1 MFFDT
6 FYILKHKIKEKKT
19 QVSLRYPS
27 KEIDEEYK
35 RIIPFCFT
43 DLDFLI
49 QENQK
54 SVMTFMFTLT
64 DVNLKRTYGVCR
76 RVFLNSKT
84 DIECFIFLNKQPLFK
99 LFSLLLS
106 ILELRS
112 KSYKGAV
119 IHFLKSL
126 WKSPIPE
133 HSKSLNLLVSSVPK
147 LLPQAEF
154 HFQRPDTLLD
164 DCDSDLLF
172 MLLDSS
178 AIVCLV
184 ASVLFEKKII
194 FTSKSLHTLTNCIQ
208 ATVALIHPFSWPHIL
223 IPVVP
228 FSLLPTVNAP
238 VPYILGLHS
247 SLLVHLEEME
257 LEDLVF
263 CDLDNN
269 RLEFDPVDITII
281 SFGARKLIK
290 TIKKQKATLKKRSVL
305 STKVVGNE
313 FLDFF
318 CNIFSDFQNYMTINE
333 NTKTC
338 EFNFEYFVSQ
348 KDSSG
353 VRKFLKEFYNTQLF
367 RSYIQKEEEL
377 TRQSYFEK
385 KKPEIFY
392 DTPYKRRLKELNP
405 KLNESDFFC
414 GQVISQ
420 EQSYIPRETSQENI
434 ISVKNENST
443 PTMESEKNSNVTK
456 TKTPKSRSDRY
467 HNKRDRPN
475 LSELK
480 IDNTNSKNNN
490 TNNNTTQKK
499 TTSSVIK
506 KKEEK
511 YPETIKIEE
520 KIESK
525 TIEDEDEETKLLM
538 EIGKVIPSNPRYN
551 RKSTLQRSE
560 IGGLPKFKEEHNFR
574 SDKRMKIIQKFEA
587 ITRKVEEEKKK
598 YNETMRKN
606 KYLKGG
612 WSREVKKG
620 NWNRSNNLGRGR
632 GNTGNR
638 QTGTGRSREIGYSN
652 TLRKF

>member
-19 QVSLRYPS
+19 ELTFRYPS

-35 RIIPFCFT
+35 KIIPFCFT

-64 DVNLKRTYGVCR
+64 DVNLKRTYGVCK

-119 IHFLKSL
+119 IHFLKGL

-172 MLLDSS
+172 MLLDPS

-194 FTSKSLHTLTNCIQ
+194 FTSKSLHTLSNCIQ

-223 IPVVP
+223 IPIVP
-228 FSLLPTVNAP
+228 YSLLPTVNAP

-290 TIKKQKATLKKRSVL
+290 TIKKQKANLKKRSVL
-305 STKVVGNE
+305 STKVVGNA

-318 CNIFSDFQNYMTINE
+318 CNIFSDFENYMTINE
-333 NTKTC
+333 NTKSC
-338 EFNFEYFVSQ
+338 EFNFKYFVSQ
-348 KDSSG
+348 KDSTS
-353 VRKFLKEFYNTQLF
+353 VRKFFKEFYNTQLF
-367 RSYIQKEEEL
+367 RNYIEEEEEL
-377 TRQSYFEK
+377 TRQSYFEN
-385 KKPEIFY
+385 KKPENLH
-392 DTPYKRRLKELNP
+392 DTPYKKRLKELYP
-405 KLNESDFFC
+405 ELNESDFFS

-420 EQSYIPRETSQENI
+420 EQQYIPKEIPQENSI
-434 ISVKNENST
+434 LSKSENST
-443 PTMESEKNSNVTK
+443 PTKESEKNSNVTK

-499 TTSSVIK
+499 TTSSFIK

-511 YPETIKIEE
+511 DKEKMKIEE
-520 KIESK
+520 TFESRA
-525 TIEDEDEETKLLM
+525 IEDEDEETKLLM

-551 RKSTLQRSE
+551 RKSTLQRSNISE
-560 IGGLPKFKEEHNFR
+560 NPKLKEEHKFR
-574 SDKRMKIIQKFEA
+574 TQKRLRIIQKFEA
-587 ITRKVEEEKKK
+587 ITRKVEEEKRK

-606 KYLKGG
+606 KHLKGG
-612 WSREVKKG
+612 W
-620 NWNRSNNLGRGR
+620 NRNNGRGGGRGR
-632 GNTGNR
+632 GRGKDNDSGND
-638 QTGTGRSREIGYSN
+638 QQGSRGQSKYVGYSN

>member
-19 QVSLRYPS
+19 ELALRYPS

-35 RIIPFCFT
+35 KIIPFCFT

-64 DVNLKRTYGVCR
+64 DVNLKRTYGVCK

-119 IHFLKSL
+119 IHFLKGL

-172 MLLDSS
+172 MLLDPS

-194 FTSKSLHTLTNCIQ
+194 FTSKSLHTLSNCIQ
-208 ATVALIHPFSWPHIL
+208 ATIALIHPFSWPHIL
-223 IPVVP
+223 IPIVP
-228 FSLLPTVNAP
+228 YSLLPTVNAP

-290 TIKKQKATLKKRSVL
+290 TIKKQKANLKKRSVL
-305 STKVVGNE
+305 STKVVGNA

-318 CNIFSDFQNYMTINE
+318 CHIFSDFENYMIINE
-333 NTKTC
+333 NTKSC
-338 EFNFEYFVSQ
+338 KFNFKYFVSQ
-348 KDSSG
+348 KDSTS
-353 VRKFLKEFYNTQLF
+353 VRKFFKEFYNTQLF
-367 RSYIQKEEEL
+367 RNYIEKEEEL
-377 TRQSYFEK
+377 TRKSYFEN
-385 KKPEIFY
+385 KKPESLH
-392 DTPYKRRLKELNP
+392 DTPYKRRLKKLYPE
-405 KLNESDFFC
+405 LNESDFFS

-420 EQSYIPRETSQENI
+420 EQQYIPKEMSLENNIVSKSDKSTST
-434 ISVKNENST
+434 K
-443 PTMESEKNSNVTK
+443 ESEKNSNITK
-456 TKTPKSRSDRY
+456 IKIPKSRSNRY

-475 LSELK
+475 LSDLK
-480 IDNTNSKNNN
+480 GDNTNSQNGN
-490 TNNNTTQKK
+490 TNTNTTQKK
-499 TTSSVIK
+499 TISSVINK
-506 KKEEK
+506 EEEEKKEKEVGKINIEK
-511 YPETIKIEE
+511 SF
-520 KIESK
+520 ESK
-525 TIEDEDEETKLLM
+525 AIEGEDEETKLLM

-551 RKSTLQRSE
+551 RKSTLKRPK
-560 IGGLPKFKEEHNFR
+560 IGELPKLKEDHKFR
-574 SDKRMKIIQKFEA
+574 SQKRLKIIQKFEA

-606 KYLKGG
+606 KYIKGG
-612 WSREVKKG
+612 RNRNNFSGSRNQGGSDQSKY
-620 NWNRSNNLGRGR
+620 
-632 GNTGNR
+632 
-638 QTGTGRSREIGYSN
+638 IGYSN